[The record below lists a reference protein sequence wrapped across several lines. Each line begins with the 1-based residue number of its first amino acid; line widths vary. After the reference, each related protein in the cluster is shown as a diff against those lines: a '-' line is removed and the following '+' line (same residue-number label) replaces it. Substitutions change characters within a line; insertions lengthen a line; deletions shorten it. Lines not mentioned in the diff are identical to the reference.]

1 MKIILWILAGVVLLA
16 AALFGIGVWMYW
28 KNLKNEEPGY
38 LVSFIKEKAKTKN
51 AALVIKYNQEEI
63 ANINPETA
71 LPLASTVKYIVA
83 LEFAKQAAAGKIN
96 PEQQVNLKELEKYY
110 VPKTDGGAH
119 EAWLSELKGNNATLE
134 QVAKGMIAY
143 SSNANTDY
151 LIKMLGLH
159 HINSNL
165 ESMNLENH
173 EPLYPLASSLF
184 IPMKLMEENN
194 LSKKEALAKLKE
206 MPLQDYRDMAIDIH
220 RSWKSAPPTNE
231 EKSQLL
237 KKLDMDFQ
245 QIWSD
250 RLPRSTAAD
259 YASLMEKLNSK
270 TYLAEDIHI
279 HLDPVL
285 EQLMEDPRNQEWLL
299 HAGQKGGSTA
309 FVLTMAMY
317 ATDKDNNQTE
327 ITFLSNNLS
336 PIEQTKLTRNMNS
349 FQLKLLKDEDFREK
363 VRQELKNLN

>member
-1 MKIILWILAGVVLLA
+1 MKIILWILAGVMLLA
-16 AALFGIGVWMYW
+16 AALFGIGAWMYW

-38 LVSFIKEKAKTKN
+38 LISFLKEKAKTKD
-51 AALVIKYNQEEI
+51 ASLVIKYNQEEI
-63 ANINPETA
+63 ANINSETA

-83 LEFAKQAAAGKIN
+83 IEFAKQAAEGKIN
-96 PEQQVNLKELEKYY
+96 PEQQVSLKGLERYY

-119 EAWLSELKGNNATLE
+119 EAWLSELKGNSASLQ

-151 LIKMLGLH
+151 LIEMLGLH

-165 ESMNLENH
+165 ESLNFKNH

-194 LSKKEALAKLKE
+194 LSKKEALANLKE
-206 MPLQDYRDMAIDIH
+206 MPLHEYRDMAIDIH
-220 RSWKSAPPTNE
+220 SSWQSAPPTTE

-270 TYLAEDIHI
+270 SYLAEDIHT
-279 HLDPVL
+279 HLDPIL
-285 EQLMEDPRNQEWLL
+285 EQLMEDSRNQEWLL

-317 ATDKDNNQTE
+317 AADTDNNQTE
-327 ITFLSNNLS
+327 ISFLSNNLS
-336 PIEQTKLTRNMNS
+336 PIEQAKLTRNMNS

-363 VRQELKNLN
+363 VRQELKDLN